1 VQSNTTSI
9 FVELVFGDSSMSTL
23 PSGSLWDLFK
33 LDGRNFLVVGGAR
46 DLGFDM
52 AEALAQA
59 GADGVVTSRD
69 HTSAELAAKR
79 LSESTGRKVTGLGLD
94 ATDETQLRSVTEL
107 VLRELGH
114 VDVLVNCVGGGATT
128 LPVELERREM
138 AAVEKM
144 LLANVV
150 APQMIC
156 KHVVPHMRLR
166 KSGSIINI
174 ASIAGIVGR
183 DRSVYLEGMSPQALD
198 YASAKGAVIGFT
210 RDLAAYL
217 GADGIRVNTI
227 SPGGFARKQ
236 PQAFIDAYS
245 AKTPLKRMGRD
256 GVDLKG
262 ATIFLASDASA
273 YVTGHNLVVDGGF
286 SIWQ

>member
-1 VQSNTTSI
+1 
-9 FVELVFGDSSMSTL
+9 MSANI
-23 PSGSLWDLFK
+23 PPSLWDLFK
-33 LDGRNFLVVGGAR
+33 LDGRKFLVVGGAR

-69 HTSAELAAKR
+69 QASAVSAAER
-79 LSESTGRKVTGLGLD
+79 LSKSTGRRVTGLGLD
-94 ATDETQLRSVTEL
+94 ATDEAQLRAVTES

-114 VDVLVNCVGGGATT
+114 VDVLVNCVGGGGTT
-128 LPVELERREM
+128 KPVELEHREM

-150 APQMIC
+150 APHMIC
-156 KHVVPHMRLR
+156 KYLVPHMRLR

-174 ASIAGIVGR
+174 ASIAGIIGR
-183 DRSVYLEGMSPQALD
+183 DRTVYLDGMTPQALD

-217 GADGIRVNTI
+217 GADGIRVNAI

-256 GVDLKG
+256 GIDLKG
-262 ATIFLASDASA
+262 ATVFLASEASA